1 MSKLEWN
8 LKELFINNEEF
19 NKEIKKVKRLIS
31 KIKKYKDIELDSITL
46 LKMLNDKWK
55 IKELN
60 NNILVYA
67 SLMYYKNINNEECI
81 NNKKIAENFNN
92 EVNTELKFIDK
103 KILDLGLDKTNEF
116 ISKNE
121 KLKIYKHSLNNLFR
135 LQEHIQNDNINQKI
149 KENNNNINNEL
160 NIYNDILKNI
170 KYDSIKINDKEV
182 ELNATSIGKYLSSRD
197 RNTRKET
204 YFALNNAYIKDKEEF
219 AKILDTIYENR
230 INNAFLEK
238 YNSVLEKTL
247 YEENIDIEII
257 DKLIKSVNNNL
268 SLIRSYLKIKSNILE
283 IEEPHLYDFNVPLD
297 NNLQIKY
304 TINDAKKIIINAL
317 KPLGSEYIKIIKK
330 LFKGHID
337 AELNENK
344 HQSITFSWNTYSF
357 MNFRGSY
364 VDIKNMIHEI
374 GHIVNYYLSMNN
386 EPFIYADS
394 TIFVGE
400 TASIV
405 NEILLNRYLY
415 NNAKSVNE
423 KIFYLSKEIENY
435 FTSVFKQTMY
445 TEFENNLYE
454 YKKNNNLTSNI
465 LSEIYNNIIK
475 KYYGDNVIYD
485 DISNIEW
492 TRLGHLYRWSYYPY
506 KYATGLLIAS
516 VVVDSLVDKNK
527 LSKKKYIEFLSSG
540 SNNYSLDLLK
550 MINIDLINT
559 DVIKEGFNIL
569 ENDINKLNNLIQN
582 KREDS

>member
-268 SLIRSYLKIKSNILE
+268 SLIQSYLKIKSNILE

-297 NNLQIKY
+297 NNL
-304 TINDAKKIIINAL
+304 
-317 KPLGSEYIKIIKK
+317 
-330 LFKGHID
+330 
-337 AELNENK
+337 
-344 HQSITFSWNTYSF
+344 
-357 MNFRGSY
+357 
-364 VDIKNMIHEI
+364 
-374 GHIVNYYLSMNN
+374 
-386 EPFIYADS
+386 
-394 TIFVGE
+394 
-400 TASIV
+400 
-405 NEILLNRYLY
+405 
-415 NNAKSVNE
+415 
-423 KIFYLSKEIENY
+423 
-435 FTSVFKQTMY
+435 
-445 TEFENNLYE
+445 
-454 YKKNNNLTSNI
+454 
-465 LSEIYNNIIK
+465 
-475 KYYGDNVIYD
+475 
-485 DISNIEW
+485 
-492 TRLGHLYRWSYYPY
+492 
-506 KYATGLLIAS
+506 
-516 VVVDSLVDKNK
+516 
-527 LSKKKYIEFLSSG
+527 
-540 SNNYSLDLLK
+540 
-550 MINIDLINT
+550 
-559 DVIKEGFNIL
+559 
-569 ENDINKLNNLIQN
+569 
-582 KREDS
+582 